1 MYMYYI
7 CEVLLEV
14 IKYFRIEMIDGCKL
28 FYMYFIYLVGLF
40 LQFFYFRF
48 ILIYLYVVNMI
59 LDIIVV

>member
-7 CEVLLEV
+7 CEVLSEV